1 MKTENPG
8 ESQFIVIDLPDGTK
22 EFILPALRNFHEKI
36 SYSITWL
43 FITGFT
49 VLLGFV
55 ASKLVS
61 PSGWIG
67 YVFGFG
73 VNHFYYAFGFLG
85 LIQLVLTIFC
95 LDMWLRSSRIYVV
108 PGELRVIT
116 RWLFLKR
123 IRIAPLSKI
132 IELRLEDNAND
143 GAILYFKIVVVT
155 VPEKTGRRIDTDP
168 ETGGKRII
176 AATNIRGKDEADRL
190 ISEIGKVLGRPV

>member
-1 MKTENPG
+1 MAAANPG
-8 ESQFIVIDLPDGTK
+8 ESQFKVIDFPDGTK

-43 FITGFT
+43 LITGFT

-61 PSGWIG
+61 PPGWIG

-85 LIQLVLTIFC
+85 LIQLVFTIFC
-95 LDMWLRSSRIYVV
+95 LDMWLRSSRIFVV
-108 PGELRVIT
+108 PSELHVIT

-123 IRIAPLSKI
+123 TRIAPLSKI
-132 IELRLEDNAND
+132 IEIRLEDNAND

-155 VPEKTGRRIDTDP
+155 VPEKPGRRIDTDP
-168 ETGGKRII
+168 ETGGKRIV

-190 ISEIGKVLGRPV
+190 MLEMGKVLGRQP